1 MRDRTDNRALE
12 LLAFGA
18 LAAFAGLH
26 WVTLVADPPLGR
38 ALLAALAACAGG
50 AVLVRVGA
58 GRLPRG
64 GSWALAGVV
73 AAATLALG
81 LLALGL
87 RAGLLAPGG
96 WDELAHGIG
105 QGLNGLADADYP
117 YSGHN
122 PWARLTILLALPLT
136 LGVAAALAFW
146 PGRRRRGG
154 LALVL
159 LIALYGV
166 AVTVQPPPL
175 PLLWGAILLAL
186 IAAWLWLPRL
196 ERSSAAAALAALA
209 TACAVGLGAAVLIDG
224 DEPWLDWTSWR
235 WPGDEP
241 NVEFRWNH
249 SYGPIDWPREGTAL
263 LRAESDDPHYWRTI
277 ALDRF
282 DGFRWEVETET
293 SSIYSPLELPEQ
305 VEGPR
310 AGPPNPDWIEQV
322 TFTIG
327 ALDTGLLVAPGTVR
341 TVDGLDGVSPG
352 AGSTNLT
359 AESLGEGDE
368 YTVTS
373 YVPEP
378 SEAQL
383 RAAPEGYV
391 PALRRY
397 TQVEL
402 PRRSPAVEARSGSAL
417 SDAPG
422 VSVPLRVSPP
432 SEKVDLQLERS
443 LYADAHALARR
454 LVAGSPTTYDAVT
467 AIESHLRRS
476 YAYDEAPPARDV
488 PLDSFLF
495 VDRIGYCQQF
505 SGAMAL
511 MLRTLGIPSR
521 VASGFSPGEREQGG
535 GAFQVSDRDAHSWV
549 EVYFNG
555 IGWVPFDPTPSAAPA
570 GAQLSEL
577 VEARGG
583 AADGKTV
590 IPRRGLVIPTVGGQF
605 TADSE
610 SGGGPWSA
618 LLAALLVLV
627 ALAAAAAVALAA
639 LFAVRAI
646 RFRSLPPSAVAEAQ
660 ARELEQALPRLGFP
674 IPEGATLLELERRL
688 GNRRGISRYIAGLRD
703 SRYRPGGRPPGAHER
718 RRLRTE
724 LSADRGIVRRL
735 RALLAIPPG
744 APAGVRPSDQS
755 SAALAF
761 RVKPRP

>member
-1 MRDRTDNRALE
+1 VRERTDSRALE

-87 RAGLLAPGG
+87 RAGLLVPGG
-96 WDELAHGIG
+96 WGELAHGIG

-146 PGRRRRGG
+146 PGRGRRGG

-293 SSIYSPLELPEQ
+293 SSIYDPLELPQQ
-305 VEGPR
+305 VEGPS

-322 TFTIG
+322 TFTVG
-327 ALDTGLLVAPGTVR
+327 ALDSGLLVAPGAVR

-378 SEAQL
+378 SAAQL

-402 PRRSPAVEARSGSAL
+402 PRRTPAAEALSGSAL
-417 SDAPG
+417 SAAPG
-422 VSVPLRVSPP
+422 VSVPLIGSPQ
-432 SEKVDLQLERS
+432 SAKVDQQLDRS
-443 LYADAHALARR
+443 LYADAHALASR
-454 LVAGSPTTYDAVT
+454 LAAGKPTTYDAVT
-467 AIESHLRRS
+467 AIERHMRRS
-476 YAYDEAPPARDV
+476 YAYDEAPPQRDV

-495 VDRIGYCQQF
+495 VDRAGYCQQF

-521 VASGFSPGEREQGG
+521 VASGFSSGEREQGG

-555 IGWVPFDPTPSAAPA
+555 IGWVSFEPTPSAAPA
-570 GAQLSEL
+570 GEQLTAL
-577 VEARGG
+577 AAVRG
-583 AADGKTV
+583 AAAAEGETL
-590 IPRRGLVIPTVGGQF
+590 IPRRGLVIPTVAGRVG
-605 TADSE
+605 ADPE
-610 SGGGPWSA
+610 SGGGLGPA
-618 LLAALLVLV
+618 LLAALLVLA
-627 ALAAAAAVALAA
+627 ALAAAAALALAA
-639 LFAVRAI
+639 LVAVRAI
-646 RFRSLPPSAVAEAQ
+646 RFRSLPAAAAAEAQ

-688 GNRRGISRYIAGLRD
+688 GNRRGIAHYLAGLRD
-703 SRYRPGGRPPGAHER
+703 SRYRPGGRPPDAHER
-718 RRLRTE
+718 RQLRTE

-744 APAGVRPSDQS
+744 APAERVRP
-755 SAALAF
+755 
-761 RVKPRP
+761 RP